1 MNDSNGFEVYELEE
15 EIYYFTLSDND
26 RLNSWKNTLYPDQ
39 YLNRFELEDLE
50 HSVFHCSW
58 NEKT

>member
-26 RLNSWKNTLYPDQ
+26 RLNSWKKTLYPDQ

-50 HSVFHCSW
+50 HSVFHCS
-58 NEKT
+58 